1 MISNLERYKK
11 DLAALIA
18 KGEQL
23 SIALSALC
31 FGKRFKEGL
40 QNEYGKEKMDALLKD
55 LPTFKQD
62 YQSWY
67 SESRALI
74 KQLLPD
80 RLSDFIKHYEKGRSR
95 KSIDCESYRIEDCLL
110 GLSATREKQAWEG
123 GGKEVIV
130 DQSAA
135 IPHFD
140 QQMAILRSV
149 GARFESSLF
158 DIRQLVQA
166 DLFDS
171 ELDAAGEL
179 AKRGFLRAA
188 GALAGVVLERHLGQV
203 CDNHNI
209 KVTKKNPTIG
219 DLNDLLKENGVLQ
232 IPEWR
237 SIQHLADI
245 RNLCDHDKKSDP
257 TEDQIKDLLAG
268 ATKLTKTL
276 F

>member
-1 MISNLERYKK
+1 
-11 DLAALIA
+11 
-18 KGEQL
+18 
-23 SIALSALC
+23 
-31 FGKRFKEGL
+31 
-40 QNEYGKEKMDALLKD
+40 
-55 LPTFKQD
+55 
-62 YQSWY
+62 
-67 SESRALI
+67 
-74 KQLLPD
+74 
-80 RLSDFIKHYEKGRSR
+80 
-95 KSIDCESYRIEDCLL
+95 
-110 GLSATREKQAWEG
+110 
-123 GGKEVIV
+123 
-130 DQSAA
+130 
-135 IPHFD
+135 
-140 QQMAILRSV
+140 
-149 GARFESSLF
+149 
-158 DIRQLVQA
+158 
-166 DLFDS
+166 
-171 ELDAAGEL
+171 LDAAGEL